1 MYLISDDN
9 FVFMYDQ
16 NSLKLKNTLVVPL
29 LISDTQ
35 DKIEILWITVSRDE
49 QLLGVISGKNC
60 IKEIEEIYSLHV
72 YKFDKTKDEFQLMAE
87 RHLNE
92 EFRDFCVQFEF

>member
-9 FVFMYDQ
+9 FVFMYDDK
-16 NSLKLKNTLVVPL
+16 SLKLTHKLVVPL
-29 LISDTQ
+29 LISETQ
-35 DKIEILWITVSRDE
+35 DKIEILWISLSRNE

-72 YKFDKTKDEFQLMAE
+72 YKFD
-87 RHLNE
+87 N
-92 EFRDFCVQFEF
+92 